1 MLRLGDIVGNY
12 MHRLWLSY
20 SSIRADASAATL
32 SMPALRAP
40 CMVFFIVTSDREPGS
55 GGLAMQ
61 CVRIR
66 HQMDCPEKDIG
77 FLVLDAYTSVRF
89 DFSDESLD
97 AFTDEV
103 INNRI
108 VGAMYTFRPNYEAS
122 MNSIT
127 TSTAWLSCEMHK
139 RQTAIYCNMFRACTS
154 ASLT

>member
-20 SSIRADASAATL
+20 SSIRAGASAATL

-77 FLVLDAYTSVRF
+77 FVVLDAYTLIRF
-89 DFSDESLD
+89 DLSIGRNPGCLHGRGYQQS
-97 AFTDEV
+97 
-103 INNRI
+103 NRRSN
-108 VGAMYTFRPNYEAS
+108 VYLQAK
-122 MNSIT
+122 
-127 TSTAWLSCEMHK
+127 L
-139 RQTAIYCNMFRACTS
+139 
-154 ASLT
+154 

>member
-66 HQMDCPEKDIG
+66 HQMDCPEKGIG
-77 FLVLDAYTSVRF
+77 FLVLDAYTSMR
-89 DFSDESLD
+89 SISRTKAWMPSRTRLSTIESSEQCIPSGQ
-97 AFTDEV
+97 T
-103 INNRI
+103 
-108 VGAMYTFRPNYEAS
+108 M
-122 MNSIT
+122 
-127 TSTAWLSCEMHK
+127 
-139 RQTAIYCNMFRACTS
+139 RQV
-154 ASLT
+154 